1 MSTRSCIMLKVRKE
15 DFGKKEKFDT
25 NLTKV
30 VEWDCCGKKE
40 DEVSEDVEL
49 NTKYIGVYCHSD
61 GYPSWNGRVLKENY
75 NTYDKAKSLILGGDI
90 SFIDTDNIRHYANRG
105 CEEWKYIKP
114 TQADTQKGVYS
125 HIDCEYIYLF
135 DEERG
140 GWVYKSAFNEKG
152 GFKAY

>member
-1 MSTRSCIMLKVRKE
+1 
-15 DFGKKEKFDT
+15 
-25 NLTKV
+25 
-30 VEWDCCGKKE
+30 
-40 DEVSEDVEL
+40 VEL
-49 NTKYIGVYCHSD
+49 NTKYIGVYCHND

-75 NTYDKAKSLILGGDI
+75 NTYDKAKNLILGGDI
-90 SFIDTDNIRHYANRG
+90 SFIDVDNIRHYANRG

-125 HIDCEYIYLF
+125 HIDCEYVYLF

-140 GWVYKSAFNEKG
+140 GWVYKSAYNKKG